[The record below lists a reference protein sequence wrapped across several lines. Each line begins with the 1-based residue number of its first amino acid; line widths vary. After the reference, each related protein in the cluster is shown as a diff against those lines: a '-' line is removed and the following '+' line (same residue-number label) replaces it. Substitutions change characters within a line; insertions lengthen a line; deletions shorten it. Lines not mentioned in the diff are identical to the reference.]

1 MQRDQI
7 LALILDCITQ
17 GKATELAILSE
28 AQAQGITPD
37 DINHYL
43 DVCLHQFG
51 WIYALEPISARDR
64 ACYGITSAGRK
75 SRAVMGT
82 PGDEPVPPPVTKYRV
97 GRSSLVEIQN
107 GCRIDY
113 FYGCAHDE

>member
-28 AQAQGITPD
+28 AQAQGISPD
-37 DINHYL
+37 DINYCM
-43 DVCLHQFG
+43 DACIQFG
-51 WIYALEPISARDR
+51 WIYALEPASARDR
-64 ACYGITSAGRK
+64 ASYGITSAGRN
-75 SRAVMGT
+75 SMAALL
-82 PGDEPVPPPVTKYRV
+82 PPETEYRV

-113 FYGCAHDE
+113 FYGGAQ

>member
-1 MQRDQI
+1 MPRDQI

-17 GKATELAILSE
+17 GRATETEILME
-28 AQAQGITPD
+28 AQTQGITPD

-51 WIYALEPISARDR
+51 WIYALEPSSARDR

-75 SRAVMGT
+75 SRAVMDD
-82 PGDEPVPPPVTKYRV
+82 PGHKPVPPPVTEYRA
-97 GRSSLVEIQN
+97 GKNWLVEIQG

-113 FYGCAHDE
+113 FCGGAQ

>member
-1 MQRDQI
+1 MPRDQI

-17 GKATELAILSE
+17 GKATEAEILME

-37 DINHYL
+37 DINYCM
-43 DVCLHQFG
+43 DACIQFG
-51 WIYALEPISARDR
+51 WIYALEPSSARDR
-64 ACYGITSAGRK
+64 ASYGITSAGRK
-75 SRAVMGT
+75 SRAVMDD
-82 PGDEPVPPPVTKYRV
+82 PGHEPVPPPPVTEYRA

-113 FYGCAHDE
+113 FYGGAQ

>member
-28 AQAQGITPD
+28 AQAQDISPD
-37 DINHYL
+37 DINYCM
-43 DVCLHQFG
+43 DACIQFG
-51 WIYALEPISARDR
+51 WIYALEPSSARDR
-64 ACYGITSAGRK
+64 ASYGITSAGRN
-75 SRAVMGT
+75 SRAVMDK
-82 PGDEPVPPPVTKYRV
+82 PGHKPELPPPVAEYRA
-97 GRSSLVEIQN
+97 GKNWLVEIQG

-113 FYGCAHDE
+113 FYGGGQ